1 MRQYISEE
9 RAIYEDMYK
18 GAFSRKLAQWAISNM
33 EMLDPV
39 TKMKKPVT
47 PRPAD
52 EVLDVLKANGVEIPE
67 RFIYSAWYLFMMAIA
82 DYPKTLTTDKQ
93 RATFVEETLLDP
105 DGTPCNVLDCFVTK
119 MCNADVP
126 IFWERF
132 I

>member
-18 GAFSRKLAQWAISNM
+18 GAFSRKLAKWAISNM

-47 PRPAD
+47 PRQAD
-52 EVLDVLKANGVEIPE
+52 EVLDVLKANDVEIPE

-119 MCNADVP
+119 MCNADIP

>member
-1 MRQYISEE
+1 MRQYISED